1 MKKSLL
7 FSYEAQYSQSHEPT
21 GLEKEIWIVFHGYGQ
36 LAEFFI
42 RKFLPLDSAER
53 LIIAPEGTN
62 YAYLKDFDGRV
73 GANWMTRHEREM
85 AIANNHRFFEKLMQ
99 SILEKFTEMPK
110 IHILGFSQG
119 AATATRW
126 ASQWE
131 MPIDTLVLWAG
142 GFAWDLHLE
151 TAKEKFE
158 ATDLVMVFGD
168 QDEFLTQER
177 LSKQQEILGL
187 LGKEPFFLNFSGG
200 HVLDSGLL
208 EKVIY
213 GDFKG

>member
-1 MKKSLL
+1 MKKS
-7 FSYEAQYSQSHEPT
+7 FVFPYEAQYSQSHEPT

-62 YAYLKDFDGRV
+62 YAYLKDFEGRV
-73 GANWMTRHEREM
+73 GANWMTRHEREI

-99 SILEKFTEMPK
+99 SILKKFTVLPK

-119 AATATRW
+119 GATATRW

-131 MPIDTLVLWAG
+131 MPIETLVLWAG
-142 GFAWDLHLE
+142 GFAHDLKMDD
-151 TAKEKFE
+151 AKEKFKLTE
-158 ATDLVMVFGD
+158 IVQVFGD
-168 QDEFLTQER
+168 QDEFLTEER
-177 LSKQQEILGL
+177 LNKQGQILDS
-187 LGKEPFFLNFSGG
+187 LGKDSIKLEFSGG
-200 HVLDSGLL
+200 HVLDTDLL
-208 EKVIY
+208 KKVIELEFE
-213 GDFKG
+213 G